1 MVEVEVSQP
10 VCCLP
15 YPSLAFFLEE
25 ARRILRKAE
34 ACPKYAWNH
43 SREEQW
49 PSVRRMFWT
58 SHGTE
63 KNLSLSL
70 TFSQEGNLWL
80 RDESPLAIFADKELK
95 EGQEKKAEVLTRA
108 RLLL

>member
-1 MVEVEVSQP
+1 MS
-10 VCCLP
+10 
-15 YPSLAFFLEE
+15 
-25 ARRILRKAE
+25 
-34 ACPKYAWNH
+34 
-43 SREEQW
+43 
-49 PSVRRMFWT
+49 WT